1 MQPTGRR
8 TKRSLVAAGT
18 TRTMEQTRDGR
29 LGTVRVEEERV
40 HVLENAKI
48 GEEAQ
53 LVVGGVGAGGRSGG
67 MLSRHLRAS

>member
-18 TRTMEQTRDGR
+18 TRTTERTRDRR
-29 LGTVRVEEERV
+29 LGAVRVEEERV
-40 HVLENAKI
+40 HVLENAEI

-53 LVVGGVGAGGRSGG
+53 LGVGGVDARGRSGG